1 MEIGK
6 NKTFIGSSLSDELI
20 ESTEMYVAKGGEFQ
34 TVSDITPV
42 HEKLTYAVALG
53 DKKFIAT
60 FNNSNLADLENAYG
74 KKGEG

>member
-1 MEIGK
+1 
-6 NKTFIGSSLSDELI
+6 
-20 ESTEMYVAKGGEFQ
+20 MYVAKGGEFQ